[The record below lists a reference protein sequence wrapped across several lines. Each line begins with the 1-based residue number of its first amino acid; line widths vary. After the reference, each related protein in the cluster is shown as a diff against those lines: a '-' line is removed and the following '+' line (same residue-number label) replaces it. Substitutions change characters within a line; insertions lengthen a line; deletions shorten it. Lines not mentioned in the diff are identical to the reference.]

1 MALRKTT
8 PDDAIR
14 LSAAKA
20 DLYIALP
27 IIKRASNLRGFH
39 RDDPIQNFSEDN
51 LTKLEEIKNGNLI
64 SNPIIQLDRV
74 KDIEPKYLVCFPSAV
89 VEIKHHKVEKPRRT
103 ECYCQAANASSTAL
117 SMLSRL
123 YLLQDRENNGINL
136 KELRPVVAFTLIG
149 YKTRVWI
156 SFVSDCSIT
165 DDEIS
170 CEYVSFPR
178 YYSMS
183 T

>member
-8 PDDAIR
+8 PNDATP

-74 KDIEPKYLVCFPSAV
+74 EGIEPKYMVCFPSAV
-89 VEIKHHKVEKPRRT
+89 VEIKHHKVEKSKKT
-103 ECYCQAANASSTAL
+103 QCYCQAANASSTAL

-123 YLLQDRENNGINL
+123 YLLQYRETNGINL
-136 KELRPVVAFTLIG
+136 KELRPVVAFTFIG
-149 YKTRVWI
+149 YKTKVWI

-170 CEYVSFPR
+170 CKYVSFP
-178 YYSMS
+178 
-183 T
+183 